1 MKYNAIATAFAA
13 TVLGFLTAGTA
24 SAQRFAP
31 GEPTRFDRRPDFS
44 FRSVHE
50 AARSIERNAHELHEE
65 VDEHFRRSPS
75 YRHLHSHTREIERLA
90 RAIHDVVDGR
100 DRRWVLRRLVNEL
113 DREVHHFVE
122 VVEDSRLFRGVSE
135 RGYAH
140 LRQEVRQLHR
150 SVIALK
156 RMID

>member
-1 MKYNAIATAFAA
+1 MKYNAIATALAV
-13 TVLGFLTAGTA
+13 TVLGLLTAGTA
-24 SAQRFAP
+24 SAQRF
-31 GEPTRFDRRPDFS
+31 DRRPDFG
-44 FRSVHE
+44 FDRVHG

-90 RAIHDVVDGR
+90 RAIHDVTDGR
-100 DRRWVLRRLVNEL
+100 DRRGTLRRLVNEL

-122 VVEDSRLFRGVSE
+122 VVEDARNFRGVTE
-135 RGYAH
+135 RGYSH